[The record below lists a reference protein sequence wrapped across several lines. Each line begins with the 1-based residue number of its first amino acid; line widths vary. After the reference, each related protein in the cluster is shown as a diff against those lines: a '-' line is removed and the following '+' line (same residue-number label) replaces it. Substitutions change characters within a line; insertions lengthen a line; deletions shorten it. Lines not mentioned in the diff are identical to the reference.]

1 MSALALASVVAL
13 TTVAAAAV
21 SRRPGRTPSAC
32 PVDQVCDPLGVSESD
47 IVRDLAASFETR
59 EG

>member
-1 MSALALASVVAL
+1 MSLLVLASVATLATVYVASHRSGSL
-13 TTVAAAAV
+13 YASLAD
-21 SRRPGRTPSAC
+21 SLHDS
-32 PVDQVCDPLGVSESD
+32 LGISEAD